1 MSLQDQGRYLEA
13 IGVLVGDDAAAAV
26 SIGEL
31 IAHVHETTQRG
42 DPEQRTQRNLAAL
55 YESGV
60 IAVGADGTHVA
71 LTPKGLWH
79 LGKGE
84 RPSRV

>member
-13 IGVLVGDDAAAAV
+13 SGVLVGDDAAAV
-26 SIGEL
+26 SIDEL
-31 IAHVHETTQRG
+31 TAHVHQTTQRG
-42 DPEQRTQRNLAAL
+42 DPEQRTQRNLEAL

-60 IAVGADGTHVA
+60 IAVSADGTHVA

-84 RPSRV
+84 RLSEV

>member
-1 MSLQDQGRYLEA
+1 VE
-13 IGVLVGDDAAAAV
+13 
-26 SIGEL
+26 
-31 IAHVHETTQRG
+31 
-42 DPEQRTQRNLAAL
+42 RTQRNLEAL

-60 IAVGADGTHVA
+60 IAMSADGTHVA

-84 RPSRV
+84 RPSGV